1 MSLHCIVWCCMVLYC
16 WLRRAGC
23 ISQDTYL
30 LYCICIWEILQ
41 KNYSRPVSKVII
53 CFFIILYIHIYVWIL
68 FDFVA
73 LTAAL
78 YVTIRQYWSKG
89 PHPRHEQKILT
100 MCALCIV
107 TTKYSVSLLHCN
119 SGTECSVFCSS
130 TSSESSSH
138 NSTQLKQQTTNR
150 ADEQMCWLG

>member
-1 MSLHCIVWCCMVLYC
+1 MFEF
-16 WLRRAGC
+16 
-23 ISQDTYL
+23 YL
-30 LYCICIWEILQ
+30 IFL
-41 KNYSRPVSKVII
+41 
-53 CFFIILYIHIYVWIL
+53 
-68 FDFVA
+68 A

-119 SGTECSVFCSS
+119 SDSAQYSAVALHLKAAHT
-130 TSSESSSH
+130 
-138 NSTQLKQQTTNR
+138 TQLN
-150 ADEQMCWLG
+150 